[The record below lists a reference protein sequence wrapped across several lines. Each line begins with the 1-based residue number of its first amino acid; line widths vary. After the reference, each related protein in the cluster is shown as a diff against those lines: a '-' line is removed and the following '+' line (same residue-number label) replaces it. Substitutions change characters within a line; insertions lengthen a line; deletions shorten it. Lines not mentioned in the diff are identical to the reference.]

1 MSKQSES
8 ATEVYAE
15 VLDLIQKHL
24 VCLRVNIEQTTQPL
38 DPREITSLHKI
49 IEMAAI
55 IQERTDENA
64 DLAKVT
70 ATELRARLEQQKDT
84 VKRSA
89 QQKLGAAHG
98 TEE

>member
-8 ATEVYAE
+8 AADVYAD
-15 VLDLIQKHL
+15 VLDIIKKHL
-24 VCLRVNIEQTTQPL
+24 VCLQVTIEQTTAPL

-49 IEMAAI
+49 IEMAAL

-89 QQKLGAAHG
+89 QKRIEGSDE
-98 TEE
+98 TK